1 MLKHLGSSHSC
12 DILGSDSPQS
22 NNRSLT
28 EGNPILAAV
37 AGIGV
42 SHRLTPYIIVGR
54 SYLKKIG
61 FLISNILATM
71 SHAQLISL
79 TVIKKL

>member
-12 DILGSDSPQS
+12 DILVSDSPQS

-28 EGNPILAAV
+28 EGNSILASP
-37 AGIGV
+37 GIGD
-42 SHRLTPYIIVGR
+42 SHRLTPYTIVGR